1 MQMLLV
7 SPDLMSTSR
16 MAGLART
23 IDAQLETLRSLD
35 HEPQGGPYDLV
46 LVDLQAM
53 TGDAAVIIARV
64 RAIMAACAGQGEHPV
79 RIVAFGPH
87 VQKQRLDDARAA
99 GALAAVSRGELLGS
113 FAGLVAR
120 WMG

>member
-1 MQMLLV
+1 MLILLV

-16 MAGLART
+16 MAGLARS
-23 IDAQLETLRSLD
+23 IGAQIETLRSLD
-35 HEPQGGPYDLV
+35 QQPQGGPYTLV

-53 TGDAAVIIARV
+53 TGDAAVIISRV
-64 RAIMAACAGQGEHPV
+64 RAVVAACAGQGEEPV

-87 VQKQRLDDARAA
+87 VHKQRLEDAKAA
-99 GALAAVSRGELLGS
+99 GALAAVSRGELLGG

-120 WMG
+120 WVG

>member
-1 MQMLLV
+1 MRILLV

-16 MAGLART
+16 MAGLARS
-23 IDAQLETLRSLD
+23 IDAQIETLRSLD
-35 HEPQGGPYDLV
+35 QQPQGGPYGLV

-53 TGDAAVIIARV
+53 PGDAAVIMARV
-64 RAIMAACAGQGEHPV
+64 QAIMAACVGQGDQPV

-87 VQKQRLDDARAA
+87 VHKQRLDDAKAA
-99 GALAAVSRGELLGS
+99 GALAAVSRGELLGG

-120 WMG
+120 WVN